1 MLKRKISAHEKI
13 FAVQR
18 YLDGLASQRMIAH
31 EFGITQTSV
40 QQWIVNYESM
50 GEDAFLMRD
59 YKSYSAQLKMN
70 AVKDYLSGEG
80 SQTDICKKYGI
91 RSKSKL
97 QKWIKKYNGHEE
109 LKSSGTGGTPI
120 MTKEE
125 TPHLMNELKLSNTA
139 LHMNIITLKLLKNIK
154 YLINKP
160 ETMWLNTKPMASM
173 AFRINVADVNQKLK

>member
-40 QQWIVNYESM
+40 QQWIVNYESL

-97 QKWIKKYNGHEE
+97 DR
-109 LKSSGTGGTPI
+109 KS
-120 MTKEE
+120 
-125 TPHLMNELKLSNTA
+125 
-139 LHMNIITLKLLKNIK
+139 
-154 YLINKP
+154 
-160 ETMWLNTKPMASM
+160 
-173 AFRINVADVNQKLK
+173 VV